1 MTIPDEDFIRGT
13 VPMTKQEIRILTMAK
28 AQLKPNDVVIDIG
41 AGTGSLSIE
50 AAMVARRVFAVE
62 RDAAAIELIEQNVEK
77 FDVDNIIIINAEAPN
92 GLEAINNIDVAIIG
106 GSGGNLTKILD
117 TIDRRL
123 KVGGRIVI
131 NCITIQ
137 TIAEALEYFKN
148 HNNYEYEAIQVQI
161 NRLNHV
167 GQYDMAKALNP
178 IYILTAVKNK
188 T

>member
-1 MTIPDEDFIRGT
+1 MAIPDEEFIRGN
-13 VPMTKQEIRILTMAK
+13 VPMTKQEIRILTLAK
-28 AQLKPNDVVIDIG
+28 AQIKPNDVVIDIG

-50 AAMVARRVFAVE
+50 AAMTARQVFAVE
-62 RDAAAIELIEQNVEK
+62 RNAEAIELIEQNAEK

-92 GLEAINNIDVAIIG
+92 GLEGISKIDAALIG

-123 KVGGRIVI
+123 KNGGRIVI

-137 TIAEALEYFKN
+137 TLSKALEYFKN
-148 HNNYEYEAIQVQI
+148 HDNYKYEAIQVQI
-161 NRLNHV
+161 NRLNQV

-178 IYILTAVKNK
+178 IYIVTAINER
-188 T
+188 

>member
-1 MTIPDEDFIRGT
+1 MAIPDEEFIRGN
-13 VPMTKQEIRILTMAK
+13 VPMTKQEIRILTLAK
-28 AQLKPNDVVIDIG
+28 AQIKPNDVVIDIG

-50 AAMVARRVFAVE
+50 AAMIARQVFAVE
-62 RDAAAIELIEQNVEK
+62 RNAEAVELIEKNAEK

-92 GLEAINNIDVAIIG
+92 GLEGISKIDAALIG

-123 KVGGRIVI
+123 KNGGRIVL

-137 TIAEALEYFKN
+137 TLSEALEYFKN
-148 HNNYEYEAIQVQI
+148 HDNYKYEAIQVQI
-161 NRLNHV
+161 NRLNQV

-178 IYILTAVKNK
+178 IYIVTAINER
-188 T
+188 